1 VRNIDDGL
9 DRLSIRAGMVL
20 AVECFER
27 ALARF
32 GVDDPALEHLL
43 DVLWT
48 FPDATDLA
56 DWELELQCAAVP
68 GPARRPTGAGAA
80 DEIWV
85 GVDPALR
92 QLYEA
97 VEHVGRGNL
106 YGRAEYEVHIPAVRR
121 VLTMAQALGVD
132 VPSADALHD
141 FRWVDTEWA
150 WGRPIPGARN
160 LLKPG

>member
-27 ALARF
+27 ALALF
-32 GVDDPALEHLL
+32 GVDDPALVHLL
-43 DVLWT
+43 DVLWK
-48 FPDATDLA
+48 FPDAADLG
-56 DWELELQCAAVP
+56 DWDFQLKYASAP
-68 GPARRPTGAGAA
+68 GLAHRTTVAGAV

-85 GVDPALR
+85 GVEPALR
-92 QLYEA
+92 RLYEA
-97 VEHVGRGNL
+97 VADVGLGNL
-106 YGRAEYEVHIPAVRR
+106 YTQEHYDVHIPAVRR

-150 WGRPIPGARN
+150 WGRPIPDARN
-160 LLKPG
+160 LLKPS